1 MPRQLAIETMLFCE
15 SHCGAASPAKVRR
28 RGFTLVELLVSIA
41 VIGVLIGLLL
51 PAVQSAREAA
61 RFTSCNNNLRQI
73 GLLTHEYRD
82 TQGEYPHEARTGY
95 FMYRMAPGKVTP
107 HDPAAR
113 PETYGLE
120 ALFVRKRFIPHSA
133 GIWVCPSQPDYMQ
146 EYGNTYAFSTSSRLE
161 ERNPEEMSTILWV
174 WDNFN
179 FKPGLSGFR
188 GPFSRYT
195 IPSDE
200 RIQPHA
206 TWRSAGYNALYL
218 DGHVEYH
225 STE

>member
-1 MPRQLAIETMLFCE
+1 MRSSLAFPVNDLISGVPSRAKRLERAAFTM
-15 SHCGAASPAKVRR
+15 
-28 RGFTLVELLVSIA
+28 VELLVSIA
-41 VIGVLIGLLL
+41 IIGLMIGLLM
-51 PAVQSAREAA
+51 PAIQSSREAA
-61 RFTSCNNNLRQI
+61 RFASCNNNLRQI

-82 TQGEYPHEARTGY
+82 VHGFYPHALKTGY
-95 FMYRMAPGKVTP
+95 WNYRMAPGKITEG
-107 HDPAAR
+107 DPAAQ
-113 PETYGLE
+113 PERYGLE
-120 ALFVRKRFIPHSA
+120 ALYVKERFIPHSS

-146 EYGNTYAFSTSSRLE
+146 AYGNTYAFSRAAVLE
-161 ERNPEEMSTILWV
+161 KRDPEEPSTILWV

-195 IPSDE
+195 IKAEDQV
-200 RIQPHA
+200 QPHS

-225 STE
+225 ETN